1 MCKSVESR
9 KSLESLDRKKRMA
22 EAQRE
27 DMVGYRL
34 ER

>member
-1 MCKSVESR
+1 MCKSVAAR
-9 KSLESLDRKKRMA
+9 KSLESLNRKKRMA
-22 EAQRE
+22 ETPRE